1 MSYWRLQEE
10 IGFRTLR
17 EALSEQCV
25 DELKHRARLFDVSAP
40 TRKTELIDHL
50 VNQLNGAGLQRL
62 WERLDDASQKA
73 VAEAVHNP
81 GEPLDAGL
89 YRAKYGGNLP
99 DWHCPSDCPY
109 SRSKQPPRPISML
122 LFRNGWIPD
131 DLQKRLETIVPEP
144 EASSLET
151 VAELPTCAPN
161 AEAQRDVSCKLLHED
176 TALAAMHDIRA
187 MLALVD
193 EGKVNVG
200 AKTGQVSLAGAKAI
214 LPVLR
219 NGDFLVKQSSH
230 LSDAKRTMR
239 AFAWPLLL
247 QAGKLAEAS
256 GTRLRLTKAGKKALT
271 EPPNE
276 VIRNLW
282 DRWMK
287 STLFDEFRRVSE
299 VKGQTKPRAL
309 TAVAQRRGAIAIGLH
324 CTPTG
329 QWIEVNEFLRYLV
342 ASGQSFNVANNDSAL
357 YVSDPHYG
365 NLGYENY
372 SDWLPKWYAMVFL
385 WEYAATL
392 GLIDVAFTVPEAG
405 HKDYAGNW
413 GADWLE
419 CLSPHDGL
427 YYFRINGLGAWV
439 LGLASDFVPPKEELR
454 PVLRVLPNLDVA
466 AIDGTLSP
474 ADAMFLGRF
483 AHRNGDRV
491 WSLDLT
497 GLLRAVEQGIPLA
510 QMRAFLEARCAE
522 PGIPQTVA
530 ALFAEAE
537 SRTGRIVDQGSAR
550 VYACSDPELARLV
563 VSDSKLRRLCRLAE
577 DRLLVVPTGDDKSFR
592 EALRQLGYA
601 APPASME

>member
-10 IGFRTLR
+10 LGFRTLR
-17 EALSEQCV
+17 EALSTQGV
-25 DELKHRARLFDVSAP
+25 DELKHRARLFDASAP
-40 TRKTELIDHL
+40 TRKAELVDHL
-50 VNQLNGAGLQRL
+50 VSQLEGAGLRRL
-62 WERLDDASQKA
+62 WERLEDVSQKA
-73 VAEAVHNP
+73 VAEAVYDP

-89 YRAKYGGNLP
+89 FLAKYGVKLP
-99 DWHCPSDCPY
+99 DWHCPSDCRF

-144 EASSLET
+144 ESSSLAI
-151 VAELPTCAPN
+151 VSELPTCAPN
-161 AEAQRDVSCKLLHED
+161 AEADGDVSCKLLHED
-176 TALAAMHDIRA
+176 TALPALHDVRA

-193 EGKVNVG
+193 EGKVSVG
-200 AKTGQVSLAGAKAI
+200 EKTGQVSLAGAKAI
-214 LPVLR
+214 LPILR
-219 NGDFLVKQSSH
+219 NGDFLVKQQSD

-271 EPPNE
+271 EPPHE
-276 VIRNLW
+276 VIRDLW
-282 DRWMK
+282 TRWLK

-309 TAVAQRRGAIAIGLH
+309 NAVAQRRGAIVIGLQ
-324 CTPTG
+324 CAPAG

-342 ASGQSFNVANNDSAL
+342 ASGQSFRVANNDSAL
-357 YVSDPHYG
+357 YISDPHYG

-392 GLIDVAFTVPEAG
+392 GLIDVAFTAPEAG

-413 GADWLE
+413 GADFFE

-427 YYFRINGLGAWV
+427 YYFRISNLGAWV
-439 LGLASDFVPPKEELR
+439 LGLASDFVPPKEDVR

-491 WSLDLT
+491 WSLGLT
-497 GLLRAVEQGIPLA
+497 GLLRAVEQGVPLA
-510 QMRAFLEARCAE
+510 QMQAFLEARCAE
-522 PGIPQTVA
+522 PGIP
-530 ALFAEAE
+530 
-537 SRTGRIVDQGSAR
+537 
-550 VYACSDPELARLV
+550 
-563 VSDSKLRRLCRLAE
+563 
-577 DRLLVVPTGDDKSFR
+577 
-592 EALRQLGYA
+592 
-601 APPASME
+601 